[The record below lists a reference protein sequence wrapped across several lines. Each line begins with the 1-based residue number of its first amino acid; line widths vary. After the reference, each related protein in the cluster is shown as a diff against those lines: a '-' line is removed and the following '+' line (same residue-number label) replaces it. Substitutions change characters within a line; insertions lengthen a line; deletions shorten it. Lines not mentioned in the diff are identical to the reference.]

1 MQLQGFFK
9 KPKNELEKG
18 GRTPV
23 SAAAEIH
30 AEPGEICPARKK
42 SVPTSELW
50 ENNLVCSCGY
60 HFRMNAGSGSIL
72 LRIPAVFAKWTQ
84 ICAPKM

>member
-30 AEPGEICPARKK
+30 AEPGEICPACKNRCR
-42 SVPTSELW
+42 PA
-50 ENNLVCSCGY
+50 NCGRITW
-60 HFRMNAGSGSIL
+60 FAAAGTI
-72 LRIPAVFAKWTQ
+72 FE
-84 ICAPKM
+84 